1 LQSGI
6 FMNKKPARP
15 GKSGFRQDKSRTK
28 GGNKPFRNSSGDK
41 NKGTFNAKP
50 ALRRQFDN
58 DSNGGGGGFRKEGGL
73 SERPPFR
80 KRFDSDSNGG
90 GGFRKEGGNS
100 ERPPFRKRF
109 DSDSNGGGGFRKEGG
124 NSERPPFR
132 KRFDSDSN
140 GGGGGFRK
148 EGGSQRGGN
157 NQGKGVYWWKDIPEG
172 YERNSKSASPRRRT
186 QNNPRTPDYDMS
198 KIKGIGESKGVKTNP
213 VEGIRL
219 NRFIANAGICSRRE
233 ADTII
238 ASGRVMINGKVITE
252 MGYRVKPSDRVELDG
267 EILKRERL
275 VYVLLNKP
283 KDFITTTDDPQERK
297 TVMELVKDACEE
309 RIYPVGRLDR
319 NTTGLL
325 LLTNDGALA
334 EKLSHPSNQVKKN
347 YQLELNKPL
356 EESHFDQIVNGIE
369 LEDGFIKPD
378 KLSYMT
384 DDRMILSID
393 IHSGRNRIVRR
404 IFEHF
409 GYDVVRLDRATYAG
423 LTKKGLP
430 RGQWRYL
437 TQQEVIRLKF
447 FTGKNKKTTSED

>member
-1 LQSGI
+1 
-6 FMNKKPARP
+6 MNKKLAKS
-15 GKSGFRQDKSRTK
+15 GKSGFRKNKEHTQSGK
-28 GGNKPFRNSSGDK
+28 KPFRNSSGDE
-41 NKGTFNAKP
+41 NKGNFNATP
-50 ALRRQFDN
+50 SLRKQSNN
-58 DSNGGGGGFRKEGGL
+58 DKNTSGDFLREGNN
-73 SERPPFR
+73 SEYLPFR
-80 KRFDSDSNGG
+80 KRFDNDNNRGG
-90 GGFRKEGGNS
+90 I
-100 ERPPFRKRF
+100 
-109 DSDSNGGGGFRKEGG
+109 
-124 NSERPPFR
+124 
-132 KRFDSDSN
+132 
-140 GGGGGFRK
+140 
-148 EGGSQRGGN
+148 QRGN
-157 NQGKGVYWWKDIPEG
+157 HQKKGFYWWKDIPEG
-172 YERNSKSASPRRRT
+172 YERNSKSTTPRRKIRST
-186 QNNPRTPDYDMS
+186 TPRTPDYDMT
-198 KIKGIGESKGVKTNP
+198 KIKGIGEAKGLKLTP
-213 VEGIRL
+213 KDGIRL
-219 NRFIANAGICSRRE
+219 NRFIANAGISSRRE
-233 ADTII
+233 ADNII
-238 ASGRVMINGKVITE
+238 KSGRVVVNGKVITE

-267 EILKRERL
+267 EVLKRERL

-283 KDFITTTDDPQERK
+283 KDYITTTDDPQERK

-356 EESHFDQIVNGIE
+356 EESHFDQIMNGIE

-409 GYDVVRLDRATYAG
+409 GYEVVRLDRATYAG

-447 FTGKNKKTTSED
+447 FTGKNKKTTSEDY

>member
-1 LQSGI
+1 
-6 FMNKKPARP
+6 MNKKPAKP
-15 GKSGFRQDKSRTK
+15 GKSGFKQDKGRAQSGK
-28 GGNKPFRNSSGDK
+28 KPFRNSSSGDK
-41 NKGTFNAKP
+41 NKGAFNAKP
-50 ALRRQFDN
+50 SLRKQFESN
-58 DSNGGGGGFRKEGGL
+58 NGGGNFR
-73 SERPPFR
+73 R
-80 KRFDSDSNGG
+80 
-90 GGFRKEGGNS
+90 EGGNS
-100 ERPPFRKRF
+100 ERPAFRKRF
-109 DSDSNGGGGFRKEGG
+109 DNENNNGGSNFRREGG
-124 NSERPPFR
+124 NNERPAFR
-132 KRFDSDSN
+132 KRFDNENNNGGSNFRREGGNNERPTFRKRFDKDSNN
-140 GGGGGFRK
+140 GGGNFRR
-148 EGGSQRGGN
+148 EGGSQN
-157 NQGKGVYWWKDIPEG
+157 KGSYYWWKDIPEG
-172 YERNSKSASPRRRT
+172 YERNSKSTSPRRKT
-186 QNNPRTPDYDMS
+186 QKTPRTPDYDMS
-198 KIKGIGESKGVKTNP
+198 KIKGIGESKGIKLNP
-213 VEGIRL
+213 GEGIRL
-219 NRFIANAGICSRRE
+219 NRFIANAGISSRRE
-233 ADTII
+233 ADKII
-238 ASGRVMINGKVITE
+238 ESGRVSVNGKVITE

-283 KDFITTTDDPQERK
+283 KDYITTTDDPQERK
-297 TVMELVKDACEE
+297 TVMELVADACEE

-356 EESHFDQIVNGIE
+356 EEKHFDQIMNGIE

-409 GYDVVRLDRATYAG
+409 GYEVVRLDRATYAG